1 MNFQDAY
8 KLLSHEDVLCPYKTN
23 QRKRGYDFVNTWE
36 NISTGQQILYYVSNI
51 KGTIIC
57 CRMEA
62 LRESATTY
70 YNTILEFQRECPRAF
85 QSHRDTLGM
94 LGKWHAGCW
103 SDCIFVPHRILSLL

>member
-1 MNFQDAY
+1 VNFQDAY

-51 KGTIIC
+51 KGTVIC
-57 CRMEA
+57 CKMEA

-70 YNTILEFQRECPRAF
+70 YNTIVEFQRECPRAF
-85 QSHRDTLGM
+85 QSHRDTPGM